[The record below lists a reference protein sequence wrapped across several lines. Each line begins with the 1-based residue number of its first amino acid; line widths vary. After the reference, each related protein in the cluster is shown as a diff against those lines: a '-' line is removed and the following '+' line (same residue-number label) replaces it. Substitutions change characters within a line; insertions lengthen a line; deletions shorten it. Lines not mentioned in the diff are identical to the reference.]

1 MEGKMIKILIVEDE
15 VPISNLI
22 SMSLEKA
29 GYQCECVFDGMEAA
43 DKLEEEHYDLVLLD
57 IMLPKVDGYE
67 LMEYIQPMGIP
78 VIFLTAKSNVE
89 DTVKGLEMGA
99 EDYLTKPFEIVE
111 LLARVEVVLRRYDK
125 NEQYL
130 RVEEVEVDTRSRTV
144 KKDKKVVRLTNKE
157 YELLI
162 MFIKNKNI
170 ALFRDV
176 IYERIWEK
184 DYTGESRTVDLHVQR
199 LKRKLG
205 WEEKIKTIYKIGYRL
220 EV

>member
-1 MEGKMIKILIVEDE
+1 MIKILIVEDE

-43 DKLEEEHYDLVLLD
+43 DKLEEEYYDLVLLD

-176 IYERIWEK
+176 IYERICEK
-184 DYTGESRTVDLHVQR
+184 DYSGESRTVYLHVQR

>member
-1 MEGKMIKILIVEDE
+1 MIKILIVEDE

-43 DKLEEEHYDLVLLD
+43 DKLEEEYYDLVLLD

-205 WEEKIKTIYKIGYRL
+205 WEEKIKTIYKMGNR
-220 EV
+220 

>member
-1 MEGKMIKILIVEDE
+1 MIKILIVEDE

-43 DKLEEEHYDLVLLD
+43 DKLEEEYYDLVLLD

-99 EDYLTKPFEIVE
+99 EDYLTKPLEIVE

>member
-1 MEGKMIKILIVEDE
+1 MIKILIVEDE

-176 IYERIWEK
+176 I
-184 DYTGESRTVDLHVQR
+184 
-199 LKRKLG
+199 
-205 WEEKIKTIYKIGYRL
+205 
-220 EV
+220 

>member
-1 MEGKMIKILIVEDE
+1 MIKILIVEDE

-43 DKLEEEHYDLVLLD
+43 DKLEEEYYDLVLLD

>member
-1 MEGKMIKILIVEDE
+1 MIKILIVEDE

-43 DKLEEEHYDLVLLD
+43 DRLEEEHYDLVLLD

-157 YELLI
+157 YELLL

>member
-1 MEGKMIKILIVEDE
+1 MIKILIVEDE

-43 DKLEEEHYDLVLLD
+43 DKLEKEYYDLVLLD

>member
-1 MEGKMIKILIVEDE
+1 MIKILIVEDE
-15 VPISNLI
+15 APISNLI

-43 DKLEEEHYDLVLLD
+43 DRLEEEHYDLVLLD

-130 RVEEVEVDTRSRTV
+130 RVEDVEVNTRSRTV
-144 KKDKKVVRLTNKE
+144 TKDKKVVRLTNKE
-157 YELLI
+157 YELLL

-205 WEEKIKTIYKIGYRL
+205 WEDKIKTIYKIGYRL

>member
-1 MEGKMIKILIVEDE
+1 MIKILIVEDE
-15 VPISNLI
+15 APISNLI

-43 DKLEEEHYDLVLLD
+43 DRLEEEHYDLVLLD

-99 EDYLTKPFEIVE
+99 EDHLTKPFEIVE

-130 RVEEVEVDTRSRTV
+130 RVEDVEVNTRSRTV
-144 KKDKKVVRLTNKE
+144 TKDKKVVRLTNKE
-157 YELLI
+157 YELLL

-205 WEEKIKTIYKIGYRL
+205 WEDKIKTIYKIGYRL

>member
-1 MEGKMIKILIVEDE
+1 
-15 VPISNLI
+15 
-22 SMSLEKA
+22 
-29 GYQCECVFDGMEAA
+29 MEAA
-43 DKLEEEHYDLVLLD
+43 DKLEEEYYDLVLLD

>member
-1 MEGKMIKILIVEDE
+1 MIKILIVEDE
-15 VPISNLI
+15 APISNLI

-43 DKLEEEHYDLVLLD
+43 DRLEEEYYDLVLLD

-89 DTVKGLEMGA
+89 DTVRGLEMGA

-130 RVEEVEVDTRSRTV
+130 RVEDVEVNTSSRTV
-144 KKDKKVVRLTNKE
+144 TKDKKVVRLTNKE
-157 YELLI
+157 YELLL

-205 WEEKIKTIYKIGYRL
+205 WEDKIKTIYKIGYRL

>member
-1 MEGKMIKILIVEDE
+1 MIKILIVEDE

-43 DKLEEEHYDLVLLD
+43 DKLEEEYYDLVLLD

-184 DYTGESRTVDLHVQR
+184 DYTGESRTIDLHVQR

>member
-1 MEGKMIKILIVEDE
+1 MIKILIVEDE
-15 VPISNLI
+15 APISNLI

-43 DKLEEEHYDLVLLD
+43 DRLEEEHYDLVLLD

-67 LMEYIQPMGIP
+67 LMEYIQPRGIP

-89 DTVKGLEMGA
+89 DTVRGLEMGA

-130 RVEEVEVDTRSRTV
+130 RVEDVEVNTRSRTV
-144 KKDKKVVRLTNKE
+144 TKDKKVVRLMNKE
-157 YELLI
+157 YELLL

-205 WEEKIKTIYKIGYRL
+205 WEDKIKTIYKIGYRL

>member
-1 MEGKMIKILIVEDE
+1 MIKILIVEDE

-43 DKLEEEHYDLVLLD
+43 DKLEEEYYDLVLLD

-78 VIFLTAKSNVE
+78 VIFLMAKSNVE

>member
-1 MEGKMIKILIVEDE
+1 MEGEMIKILIVEDE

-43 DKLEEEHYDLVLLD
+43 DKLEEEYYDLVLLD

>member
-1 MEGKMIKILIVEDE
+1 
-15 VPISNLI
+15 
-22 SMSLEKA
+22 
-29 GYQCECVFDGMEAA
+29 
-43 DKLEEEHYDLVLLD
+43 
-57 IMLPKVDGYE
+57 MLPKVDGYE

-130 RVEEVEVDTRSRTV
+130 RVEDVEVNTRSRTV
-144 KKDKKVVRLTNKE
+144 TKDKKVVRLTNKE
-157 YELLI
+157 YELLL

-205 WEEKIKTIYKIGYRL
+205 WEDKIKTIYKIGYRL

>member
-1 MEGKMIKILIVEDE
+1 MIKILIVEDE

-78 VIFLTAKSNVE
+78 VIFLTGKSNVE

>member
-1 MEGKMIKILIVEDE
+1 MIKILIVEDE
-15 VPISNLI
+15 APISNLI

-43 DKLEEEHYDLVLLD
+43 DRLEEEHYDLVLLD

-99 EDYLTKPFEIVE
+99 EDYLTKPFEIV
-111 LLARVEVVLRRYDK
+111 
-125 NEQYL
+125 
-130 RVEEVEVDTRSRTV
+130 
-144 KKDKKVVRLTNKE
+144 DKKVVRLTNKE
-157 YELLI
+157 YELLL

-205 WEEKIKTIYKIGYRL
+205 WEDKIKTIYKIGYRL

>member
-1 MEGKMIKILIVEDE
+1 MIKILIVEDE
-15 VPISNLI
+15 APISNLI

-43 DKLEEEHYDLVLLD
+43 DRLEEEHYDLVLLD

-67 LMEYIQPMGIP
+67 LMEYIHPMGIP

-130 RVEEVEVDTRSRTV
+130 RVEDVEVNTRSRTV
-144 KKDKKVVRLTNKE
+144 KKEKKVVRLTNKE
-157 YELLI
+157 YELLL

>member
-1 MEGKMIKILIVEDE
+1 MIKILIVEDE

-43 DKLEEEHYDLVLLD
+43 DKLEEEYYDLVLLD

-176 IYERIWEK
+176 YERIWEK

>member
-1 MEGKMIKILIVEDE
+1 MIKILIVEDE
-15 VPISNLI
+15 APISNLI

-43 DKLEEEHYDLVLLD
+43 DRLEEEHYDLVLLD

-67 LMEYIQPMGIP
+67 LMEYIHPMGIP

-111 LLARVEVVLRRYDK
+111 LLARVEVVLRRYGK

-130 RVEEVEVDTRSRTV
+130 RVGDVEVNTRSRTV
-144 KKDKKVVRLTNKE
+144 KKDKKLVQLTNKE
-157 YELLI
+157 YELLL

>member
-1 MEGKMIKILIVEDE
+1 MIKILIVEDE
-15 VPISNLI
+15 APISNLI

-29 GYQCECVFDGMEAA
+29 GYQCECAFDGMEAA
-43 DKLEEEHYDLVLLD
+43 DRLEEEHYDLVLLD

-157 YELLI
+157 YELLL

>member
-1 MEGKMIKILIVEDE
+1 MIKILIVEDE
-15 VPISNLI
+15 APISNLI

-43 DKLEEEHYDLVLLD
+43 DRLEEEHYDLVLLD

-67 LMEYIQPMGIP
+67 LMEYIHPMGIP

-130 RVEEVEVDTRSRTV
+130 RVGDVEVNTRSRTV
-144 KKDKKVVRLTNKE
+144 KKDKKLVQLTNKE
-157 YELLI
+157 YELLL

-184 DYTGESRTVDLHVQR
+184 DYTGEKEW
-199 LKRKLG
+199 KRKLR
-205 WEEKIKTIYKIGYRL
+205 KKNNMHIQKTISQYKD
-220 EV
+220 

>member
-1 MEGKMIKILIVEDE
+1 MIKILIVEDE
-15 VPISNLI
+15 APISNLI

-43 DKLEEEHYDLVLLD
+43 DRLEEEHYDLVLLD

-130 RVEEVEVDTRSRTV
+130 RVGDVEVNTRSRTV
-144 KKDKKVVRLTNKE
+144 KKDKKLVQLTNKE
-157 YELLI
+157 YELLL

-205 WEEKIKTIYKIGYRL
+205 WEDKIKTIYKIGYRL

>member
-1 MEGKMIKILIVEDE
+1 MIKIL
-15 VPISNLI
+15 
-22 SMSLEKA
+22 SLEKA

-43 DKLEEEHYDLVLLD
+43 DRLEEEHYDLVLLD

-89 DTVKGLEMGA
+89 DTVRGLEMGA

-130 RVEEVEVDTRSRTV
+130 RVEDVEVNTRSRTV
-144 KKDKKVVRLTNKE
+144 TKDKKVVRLTNKE
-157 YELLI
+157 YELLL

-205 WEEKIKTIYKIGYRL
+205 WEDKIKTIYKIGYRL

>member
-1 MEGKMIKILIVEDE
+1 M
-15 VPISNLI
+15 
-22 SMSLEKA
+22 
-29 GYQCECVFDGMEAA
+29 VF
-43 DKLEEEHYDLVLLD
+43 
-57 IMLPKVDGYE
+57 
-67 LMEYIQPMGIP
+67 
-78 VIFLTAKSNVE
+78 IFS
-89 DTVKGLEMGA
+89 
-99 EDYLTKPFEIVE
+99 
-111 LLARVEVVLRRYDK
+111 
-125 NEQYL
+125 
-130 RVEEVEVDTRSRTV
+130 SRTV

>member
-1 MEGKMIKILIVEDE
+1 MIKILIVEDE

-43 DKLEEEHYDLVLLD
+43 DKLEEEYYDLVLLD

-144 KKDKKVVRLTNKE
+144 KKDKK
-157 YELLI
+157 
-162 MFIKNKNI
+162 
-170 ALFRDV
+170 
-176 IYERIWEK
+176 
-184 DYTGESRTVDLHVQR
+184 SS
-199 LKRKLG
+199 
-205 WEEKIKTIYKIGYRL
+205 
-220 EV
+220 

>member
-1 MEGKMIKILIVEDE
+1 MIKILIVEDE

-144 KKDKKVVRLTNKE
+144 KKDKNVVRLTNKE

>member
-1 MEGKMIKILIVEDE
+1 MIKILIVEDE

-43 DKLEEEHYDLVLLD
+43 DRLEEEHYDLVLLD

>member
-1 MEGKMIKILIVEDE
+1 MIKILIVEDE

-43 DKLEEEHYDLVLLD
+43 DKLEEEYYDLVLLD

-184 DYTGESRTVDLHVQR
+184 DYTGESSTVDLHVQR

>member
-1 MEGKMIKILIVEDE
+1 MIKILIVEDE

-43 DKLEEEHYDLVLLD
+43 DKLEEEYYDLVLLD

-111 LLARVEVVLRRYDK
+111 LLARVEIVLRRYDK

>member
-1 MEGKMIKILIVEDE
+1 MIKILIVEDE

>member
-1 MEGKMIKILIVEDE
+1 MIKILI
-15 VPISNLI
+15 I

-43 DKLEEEHYDLVLLD
+43 DRLEEEHYDLVLLD

-89 DTVKGLEMGA
+89 DTVRGLEMGA

-130 RVEEVEVDTRSRTV
+130 RVEDVEVNTRSRTV
-144 KKDKKVVRLTNKE
+144 TKDKKVVRLTNKE
-157 YELLI
+157 YELLL

-205 WEEKIKTIYKIGYRL
+205 WEDKIKTIYKIGYRL

>member
-1 MEGKMIKILIVEDE
+1 MIKIMIVEDE
-15 VPISNLI
+15 APISNLI

-29 GYQCECVFDGMEAA
+29 GYQCECAFDGMEAA
-43 DKLEEEHYDLVLLD
+43 DRLEEEHYDLVLLD

-157 YELLI
+157 YELLL

>member
-1 MEGKMIKILIVEDE
+1 MIKILIVEDE
-15 VPISNLI
+15 APISNLI

-43 DKLEEEHYDLVLLD
+43 DRLEEEHYDLVLLD

-67 LMEYIQPMGIP
+67 LMEYIQPRGIP

-89 DTVKGLEMGA
+89 DTVRGLEMGA

-130 RVEEVEVDTRSRTV
+130 RVEDVEVNTRSRTV
-144 KKDKKVVRLTNKE
+144 TKDKKVVRLTNKE
-157 YELLI
+157 YELLL

-205 WEEKIKTIYKIGYRL
+205 WEDKIKTIYKIGYRL

>member
-1 MEGKMIKILIVEDE
+1 MIKILIVEDE
-15 VPISNLI
+15 APISNLI

-43 DKLEEEHYDLVLLD
+43 DRLEEEHYDLVLLD

-67 LMEYIQPMGIP
+67 LMEYIQPRGIP

-89 DTVKGLEMGA
+89 DTVRGLEMGA

-130 RVEEVEVDTRSRTV
+130 RVEDVEVNTCSRTV
-144 KKDKKVVRLTNKE
+144 TKDKKVVRLTNKE
-157 YELLI
+157 YELLL

-205 WEEKIKTIYKIGYRL
+205 WEDKIKTIYKIGYRL

>member
-1 MEGKMIKILIVEDE
+1 MIKILIVEDE
-15 VPISNLI
+15 APISNLI

-43 DKLEEEHYDLVLLD
+43 DRLEEEHYDLVLLD

-89 DTVKGLEMGA
+89 DTVRGLEMGA

-130 RVEEVEVDTRSRTV
+130 RVEDVEVNTRSRTV
-144 KKDKKVVRLTNKE
+144 TKDKKMVRLTNKE
-157 YELLI
+157 YELLL

-205 WEEKIKTIYKIGYRL
+205 WEDKIKTIYKIGYRL

>member
-1 MEGKMIKILIVEDE
+1 MIKILIVEDE

-43 DKLEEEHYDLVLLD
+43 DKLEEEYYDLVLLD

-162 MFIKNKNI
+162 
-170 ALFRDV
+170 
-176 IYERIWEK
+176 
-184 DYTGESRTVDLHVQR
+184 RTC
-199 LKRKLG
+199 
-205 WEEKIKTIYKIGYRL
+205 
-220 EV
+220 

>member
-1 MEGKMIKILIVEDE
+1 MIKILIVEDE

-43 DKLEEEHYDLVLLD
+43 DKLEEECYDLVLLD

>member
-1 MEGKMIKILIVEDE
+1 MIKILIVEDE

-43 DKLEEEHYDLVLLD
+43 DKLEEEYYDLVLLD

-111 LLARVEVVLRRYDK
+111 LLTRVEVVLRRYDK